1 MVIQRWICYNGLCL
15 YKLSCG
21 SVTELSHLTVF
32 LDAMQADAAL
42 IHRPENLRYLAGYT
56 GEGCLFI
63 CRDAHVIFTDFR
75 YMEQA
80 RQQSPDWALV
90 QVPRGAEY
98 PALIAEQAGAH
109 GAKAILAET
118 DYLTYDDYQALA
130 GALKDAELVPM
141 AGLCERLR
149 EVKDAAEIE
158 SIRRAAAIAS
168 DAFMNLLP
176 RIHAGMTEKQV
187 QRMLEFEMLELGSE
201 GVAFETI
208 AASGPNGALP
218 HARPSDRVIESGELL
233 TLDFGATVNG
243 YRSDMTR
250 TVGFGK
256 VGKPLREIY
265 ETVRVAQQLG
275 LDALAVGRACGDVDK
290 AARDYIDARYPDS
303 FGHSLG
309 HGVGLYIHEQPRVS
323 SGNTA
328 VLRPGH
334 VVTVE
339 PGVYIPGLGGC
350 RIEDTVI
357 MTEDGVINTIA
368 APKHL
373 IEL

>member
-1 MVIQRWICYNGLCL
+1 MN
-15 YKLSCG
+15 
-21 SVTELSHLTVF
+21 HLEAF
-32 LDAMQADAAL
+32 LNAMQADAAL
-42 IHRPENLRYLAGYT
+42 VHRPENLRWLAGYT

-63 CRDAHVIFTDFR
+63 TAKGRVILTDFR

-80 RQQSPDWALV
+80 RIQSPDWALE
-90 QVPRGAEY
+90 QVSAQVTY
-98 PALIAEQAGAH
+98 SALAAG
-109 GAKAILAET
+109 LARDAGVKTLLVET
-118 DYLTYDDYQALA
+118 DFLTYDAYQAFAKTLD
-130 GALKDAELVPM
+130 GVTLLSMGGVPEKLRQVKDDAEL
-141 AGLCERLR
+141 
-149 EVKDAAEIE
+149 E

-168 DAFMNLLP
+168 DAFVNLLP
-176 RIHAGMTEKQV
+176 RIHAGMTERQV

-218 HARPSDRVIESGELL
+218 HARPSDRVIERGELL

-250 TVGFGK
+250 TVGFGR
-256 VGKPLREIY
+256 VSDALRELY
-265 ETVRVAQQLG
+265 ETVRAAQQLG
-275 LDALAVGRACGDVDK
+275 LDALAVGVPCREVDRV
-290 AARDYIDARYPDS
+290 ARDYIDARYPGS

-309 HGVGLYIHEQPRVS
+309 HGVGLFIHEQPRLSATSTDVLAA
-323 SGNTA
+323 GN
-328 VLRPGH
+328 

-357 MTEDGVINTIA
+357 MTPDGCVNTIA
-368 APKHL
+368 APKEW
-373 IEL
+373 IELA

>member
-1 MVIQRWICYNGLCL
+1 MN
-15 YKLSCG
+15 
-21 SVTELSHLTVF
+21 HLEAF
-32 LDAMQADAAL
+32 LNAMQADAAL
-42 IHRPENLRYLAGYT
+42 VHRPENLRWLAGYT

-63 CRDAHVIFTDFR
+63 TAKERVILTDFR

-80 RQQSPDWALV
+80 RIQSPDWALE
-90 QVPRGAEY
+90 QVSAQVTY
-98 PALIAEQAGAH
+98 SALAAG
-109 GAKAILAET
+109 LARDAGVKTLLVET
-118 DYLTYDDYQALA
+118 DFLTYDAYQAFAKTLD
-130 GALKDAELVPM
+130 GVTLLSMGGVPEKLRQVKDDAEL
-141 AGLCERLR
+141 
-149 EVKDAAEIE
+149 E

-168 DAFMNLLP
+168 DAFVNLLP
-176 RIHAGMTEKQV
+176 RIHAGMTERQV

-218 HARPSDRVIESGELL
+218 HARPSDRVIGRGELL

-250 TVGFGK
+250 TVGFGR
-256 VGKPLREIY
+256 VSDALRELY
-265 ETVRVAQQLG
+265 ETVRAAQQLG
-275 LDALAVGRACGDVDK
+275 LDALAVGVPCREV
-290 AARDYIDARYPDS
+290 

-309 HGVGLYIHEQPRVS
+309 HGVGLFIHENPRLSAISADVLVP
-323 SGNTA
+323 GN
-328 VLRPGH
+328 

-357 MTEDGVINTIA
+357 MTPDGCVNTIA
-368 APKHL
+368 APKEW
-373 IEL
+373 IELA

>member
-1 MVIQRWICYNGLCL
+1 MKHLEAF
-15 YKLSCG
+15 LS
-21 SVTELSHLTVF
+21 
-32 LDAMQADAAL
+32 AMQADAAL
-42 IHRPENLRYLAGYT
+42 IHRPENLRWLAGYS

-63 CRDAHVIFTDFR
+63 CDKAHVILTDFR
-75 YMEQA
+75 YLEQV
-80 RQQSPDWALV
+80 RRQSPDWELR
-90 QVPRGAEY
+90 QVERGAQY
-98 PALIAEQAGAH
+98 PALIAELVREHRAG
-109 GAKAILAET
+109 KVLVET
-118 DYLTYDDYQALA
+118 DYLTYDDYQGIASALE
-130 GALKDAELVPM
+130 GVELAPM
-141 AGLCERLR
+141 AGLPEKLR
-149 EVKDAAEIE
+149 QIKDAAELE

-168 DAFMNLLP
+168 DAFMNILP
-176 RIHAGMTEKQV
+176 SIHAGMTERQV
-187 QRMLEFEMLELGSE
+187 QRVLEFEMLELGSE
-201 GVAFETI
+201 GVAFDTI

-218 HARPSDRVIESGELL
+218 HAQPSDRVIENGELL

-250 TVGFGK
+250 TVGFGRIT
-256 VGKPLREIY
+256 GQLRQIY
-265 ETVRVAQQLG
+265 ETVRMAQQLG
-275 LDALAVGRACGDVDK
+275 LDALAVGKACGDVDK
-290 AARDYIDARYPDS
+290 VARDYIDARFPGS

-323 SGNTA
+323 SGSTA
-328 VLRPGH
+328 VLQPGH

-357 MTEDGVINTIA
+357 MTADGVINTIA

>member
-1 MVIQRWICYNGLCL
+1 MAIPRGLCYNIFVLL
-15 YKLSCG
+15 LFHHW
-21 SVTELSHLTVF
+21 SVSSLNH
-32 LDAMQADAAL
+32 LDAFLNAMEADAAL
-42 IHRPENLRYLAGYT
+42 VHRPENLRWLAGYT

-63 CRDAHVIFTDFR
+63 SKRARVILTDFR
-75 YMEQA
+75 YVEQA
-80 RQQSPDWALV
+80 RRQSPDWALERV
-90 QVPRGAEY
+90 SGEVGYPQLAAWLAGESGARRV
-98 PALIAEQAGAH
+98 LV
-109 GAKAILAET
+109 ET
-118 DYLTYDDYQALA
+118 DFLTYDDYRALEQALD
-130 GALKDAELVPM
+130 GVTLEPM
-141 AGLCERLR
+141 AGIPQRLR
-149 EVKDAAEIE
+149 EIKDEAELA

-176 RIHAGMTEKQV
+176 RLHAGMTERQV
-187 QRMLEFEMLELGSE
+187 ARMLEYEMLELGSE
-201 GVAFETI
+201 GVAFDTI

-218 HARPSDRVIESGELL
+218 HATPSDRVIQSGELL
-233 TLDFGATVNG
+233 TLDFGATVDG

-250 TVGFGK
+250 TVGFGR
-256 VGKPLREIY
+256 VEGALRDVY

-275 LDALAVGRACGDVDK
+275 LDALAVGKPCREVDRV
-290 AARDYIDARYPDS
+290 AREYIDARYPGA

-309 HGVGLYIHEQPRVS
+309 HGVGLFIHEQPRVS
-323 SGNTA
+323 SASTA
-328 VLRPGH
+328 VLMPGH

-357 MTEDGVINTIA
+357 MTEGGVINTIA

>member
-1 MVIQRWICYNGLCL
+1 MN
-15 YKLSCG
+15 
-21 SVTELSHLTVF
+21 HLEAF
-32 LDAMQADAAL
+32 LNAMRADAAL
-42 IHRPENLRYLAGYT
+42 IHRPENLRWLAGYT

-63 CRDAHVIFTDFR
+63 TKDAHVILTDFR
-75 YMEQA
+75 YVEQA
-80 RQQSPDWALV
+80 KRQSPDWALL
-90 QVPRGAEY
+90 QVSGERNY
-98 PALIAEQAGAH
+98 PALIAGLAADH
-109 GAKAILAET
+109 GAKRVYVET
-118 DYLTYDDYQALA
+118 DYLTYDAWKSLDKALE
-130 GALKDAELVPM
+130 GVELVP
-141 AGLCERLR
+141 LESIPEKLR
-149 EVKDAAEIE
+149 EVKDEAELN

-168 DAFMNLLP
+168 DAFMNILP

-201 GVAFETI
+201 GVAFDTI
-208 AASGPNGALP
+208 AAAGINGALP
-218 HARPSDRVIESGELL
+218 HATPSDHVIENGELL
-233 TLDFGATVNG
+233 TLDFGATVDG

-256 VGKPLREIY
+256 ITGELRQIY
-265 ETVRVAQQLG
+265 ETVRMAQQLG
-275 LDALAVGRACGDVDK
+275 LDALAVGKACGDVDK
-290 AARDYIDARYPDS
+290 VARDYIEARYPGA

-309 HGVGLYIHEQPRVS
+309 HGVGLFIHEQPRVG
-323 SGNTA
+323 SGSTA
-328 VLRPGH
+328 VLVPGN

-357 MTEDGVINTIA
+357 MTADGVINTIA